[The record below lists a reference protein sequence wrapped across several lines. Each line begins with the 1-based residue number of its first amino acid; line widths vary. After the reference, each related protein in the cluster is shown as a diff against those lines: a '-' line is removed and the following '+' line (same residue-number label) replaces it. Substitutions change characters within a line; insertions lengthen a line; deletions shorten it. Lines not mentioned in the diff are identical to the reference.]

1 MLESFPEFISN
12 SSLLKISENYLK
24 EEKKI
29 KEKSL
34 KLTHL
39 SNPTRPNLLFTKN
52 SMQHH
57 PTLPLHVRTLHHIW

>member
-29 KEKSL
+29 KEK
-34 KLTHL
+34 T
-39 SNPTRPNLLFTKN
+39 
-52 SMQHH
+52 
-57 PTLPLHVRTLHHIW
+57 